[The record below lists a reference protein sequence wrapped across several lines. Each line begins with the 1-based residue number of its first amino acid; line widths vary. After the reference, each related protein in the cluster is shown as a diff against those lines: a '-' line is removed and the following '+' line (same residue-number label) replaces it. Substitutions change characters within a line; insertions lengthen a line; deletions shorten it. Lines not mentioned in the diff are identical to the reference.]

1 MTVLAKSALP
11 LSAAIILALSGC
23 SSGSGSSASHA
34 GGTPT
39 ATTQQ
44 PAPDASDASG
54 GATASDGSGTASPAA
69 SGHLHACVLVSE
81 QDATTALGAYPGTGG
96 EQYQEG
102 AFGGN
107 STCTYGVASVGV
119 QVSAS
124 SIAGKALCDGNRQPN
139 SVDVPGVG
147 DRAFETPATGAQE
160 ATVYFLKGDIC
171 VSITIETPAAMGS
184 AKDRVIALA
193 TTAAGRA

>member
-11 LSAAIILALSGC
+11 LSATIILALSGC
-23 SSGSGSSASHA
+23 NTGSAASHA
-34 GGTPT
+34 GGTLT

-44 PAPDASDASG
+44 PAPDASG
-54 GATASDGSGTASPAA
+54 GATASDGSGTSSPAA
-69 SGHLHACVLVSE
+69 SGHLHACLLVSE
-81 QDATTALGAYPGTGG
+81 QDATTALGADPGTGH
-96 EQYQEG
+96 EETQES

-107 STCTYGVASVGV
+107 STCNYQIKSGGV

-147 DRAFETPATGAQE
+147 DRAFETPATSAQE
-160 ATVYFLKGDIC
+160 ATVYFLKGDTC
-171 VSITIETPAAMGS
+171 VSITIETPASMGS

-193 TTAAGRA
+193 TTAAGRL

>member
-23 SSGSGSSASHA
+23 NTGSAGSHA

-44 PAPDASDASG
+44 PAPNASG
-54 GATASDGSGTASPAA
+54 GATASDGSGTSSPAA
-69 SGHLHACVLVSE
+69 SGHLHACLLVSE
-81 QDATTALGAYPGTGG
+81 QDATTALGADPGTGH
-96 EQYQEG
+96 EATQEG

-107 STCTYGVASVGV
+107 STCNYTVASGGV

-147 DRAFETPATGAQE
+147 DRAFETPATAAQE

-171 VSITIETPAAMGS
+171 VSITIETPASMGS
-184 AKDRVIALA
+184 PKDRVIALA
-193 TTAAGRA
+193 TTAAGRL

>member
-1 MTVLAKSALP
+1 MTMTVLAKSALP

-23 SSGSGSSASHA
+23 NTGSAASHA

-54 GATASDGSGTASPAA
+54 GATASDGSGTSSPAA
-69 SGHLHACVLVSE
+69 SGHLHACLLVSE
-81 QDATTALGAYPGTGG
+81 QDATTALGADPGTGH
-96 EQYQEG
+96 EETQES

-107 STCTYGVASVGV
+107 SNCNYQIESGGV
-119 QVSAS
+119 QVRAS

-147 DRAFETPATGAQE
+147 DRAFETPATSAQE
-160 ATVYFLKGDIC
+160 ATVYFLKGDTC
-171 VSITIETPAAMGS
+171 VSITIETRASMGS
-184 AKDRVIALA
+184 PKDRVIALA
-193 TTAAGRA
+193 TTAAGRL

>member
-1 MTVLAKSALP
+1 MTMTVLAKSALP

-44 PAPDASDASG
+44 PAPKASG
-54 GATASDGSGTASPAA
+54 EATAADGSGTASPAP

-81 QDATTALGAYPGTGG
+81 QDATTALGADPGTAHEETQGG
-96 EQYQEG
+96 D
-102 AFGGN
+102 FGTN
-107 STCTYGVASVGV
+107 SRCNYTIASGGV
-119 QVSAS
+119 QVNAS
-124 SIAGKALCDGNRQPN
+124 SIAGKALCDSNRQPN

-160 ATVYFLKGDIC
+160 ATVYFLKGDTC
-171 VSITIETPAAMGS
+171 VSITIETPASTGPP
-184 AKDRVIALA
+184 KDRVIALA
-193 TTAAGRA
+193 TTAAGRL